1 MIQIPLEIGDTIL
14 AGRFKNKKIK
24 VNEITY
30 DEYGSPAVNGRSILK
45 IRIPK
50 LYQKQEN
57 NMKLKEST
65 NLFSKQ
71 TNVKIKQENK
81 RWHIYLETVDGD
93 ECLTPVGYETKEQA
107 EHAAMMKG
115 YNFKGNPY
123 SKDYEGLEVE
133 KPTKRE
139 AAKGTV
145 KPEEMKLSKEKEIKL
160 ESMIRRAIREISKKT
175 VKLKE
180 DVDKQKIR
188 KQIEDY
194 IEKTWSKKPHKGQ
207 IRFRGDLLVIDNVEN
222 EFGDWTSSIASAATG
237 KKWDHVSA
245 SIAKLKES
253 FKLKEELS
261 QSELEQKARRFA
273 ELAQKM
279 KAMESEL
286 KQMEMEYTS
295 LDQELTPLVE
305 QVGKTKDTFIRA
317 GKLLIKIERAGY
329 EKKNASYKTGFEY
342 LYNKVNA
349 TMKDLAEEALKM
361 TQTVSYVKSKISVVQ
376 GESNLKEENWFQK
389 IKNFLGSKIKKLF
402 GLNNQANQ
410 LLTQLES
417 KI

>member
-14 AGRFKNKKIK
+14 AGRFKNKKITVK
-24 VNEITY
+24 EISY
-30 DEYGSPAVNGRSILK
+30 DEYGSPTVNGRSILK

-50 LYQKQEN
+50 LYQTQEN

-115 YNFKGNPY
+115 YNFKGNSY
-123 SKDYEGLEVE
+123 SEDYEGLEVE

-139 AAKGTV
+139 STKGTD

-160 ESMIRRAIREISKKT
+160 ESMIKRAIREINKKK
-175 VKLKE
+175 V
-180 DVDKQKIR
+180 
-188 KQIEDY
+188 
-194 IEKTWSKKPHKGQ
+194 
-207 IRFRGDLLVIDNVEN
+207 
-222 EFGDWTSSIASAATG
+222 
-237 KKWDHVSA
+237 
-245 SIAKLKES
+245 
-253 FKLKEELS
+253 KLKEELS

-286 KQMEMEYTS
+286 KQMEMEYTN

>member
-24 VNEITY
+24 VNEIGI
-30 DEYGSPAVNGRSILK
+30 DDFGSPTVNGRSILK

-57 NMKLKEST
+57 EMKLKENKTIKENT
-65 NLFSKQ
+65 NPFSKQ

-93 ECLTPVGYETKEQA
+93 ECLTPVGFETKELA

-123 SKDYEGLEVE
+123 SEDYEGMEVE

-139 AAKGTV
+139 KVKGL
-145 KPEEMKLSKEKEIKL
+145 KEPEEMKLSKEKEIKL
-160 ESMIRRAIREISKKT
+160 ESMIKKAIKEIQIKKK
-175 VKLKE
+175 V
-180 DVDKQKIR
+180 
-188 KQIEDY
+188 
-194 IEKTWSKKPHKGQ
+194 
-207 IRFRGDLLVIDNVEN
+207 N
-222 EFGDWTSSIASAATG
+222 
-237 KKWDHVSA
+237 
-245 SIAKLKES
+245 
-253 FKLKEELS
+253 LKEELTD
-261 QSELEQKARRFA
+261 SELEQKARRFA

-279 KAMESEL
+279 KSLESEL
-286 KQMEMEYTS
+286 KQMELEYTN

-317 GKLLIKIERAGY
+317 GKILIKIEREGY
-329 EKKNASYKTGFEY
+329 EKKNKSYKTGFEY
-342 LYNKVNA
+342 LYNKVNG
-349 TMKDLAEEALKM
+349 TMKDLAEEALKL
-361 TQTVSYVKSKISVVQ
+361 TETVSYVKSKISVVQ
-376 GESNLKEENWFQK
+376 GESNLKEENWFTK
-389 IKNFLGSKIKKLF
+389 IKNFLGSKIKKIF

-410 LLTQLES
+410 LLNQLEE
-417 KI
+417 I